1 MNQKEIDKRIIKISK
16 KLRLLRKQKGFKS
29 YDNFSKV
36 NKIPKIQ
43 YWKMEKGSNFTMN
56 SLLRVLDAHNI
67 TLDEFFK
74 DIK

>member
-1 MNQKEIDKRIIKISK
+1 MSKKEIDKRIIKISE
-16 KLRLLRKQKGFKS
+16 KLRYLRKEKGFKS